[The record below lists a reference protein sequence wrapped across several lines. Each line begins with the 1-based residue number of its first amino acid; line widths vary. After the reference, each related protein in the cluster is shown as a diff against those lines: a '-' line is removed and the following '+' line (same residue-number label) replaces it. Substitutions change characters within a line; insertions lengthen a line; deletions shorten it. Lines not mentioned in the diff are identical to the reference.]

1 MREGQKRTRSKADG
15 LTRQGHAQNENLMY
29 ALVLNDVCI
38 VGYVI
43 MTLCEY
49 LKYYAIKKIEFGYS
63 Q

>member
-1 MREGQKRTRSKADG
+1 
-15 LTRQGHAQNENLMY
+15 MY

-49 LKYYAIKKIEFGYS
+49 LKNYAIKKIEFGYS